1 MELKQDTAFMV
12 VYDGVL
18 RKCKFVTT
26 LDALDA
32 QRVQLQW
39 YRLPTPTMQKQFEL
53 HLQDMGGGFTEWALH
68 GYDEEKN

>member
-26 LDALDA
+26 LDA

-53 HLQDMGGGFTEWALH
+53 HLQDMGGGFIEWSLH